1 MTRRQWRWPLV
12 FLTAAGLAVAAG
24 VAVSPAASASEP
36 KRPLDNDCSGGNVAL
51 TFDDG
56 PGPHTRAM
64 LDELDALH
72 VRATFFVVGK
82 NIATGGAAA
91 AELLRA
97 EVADGHSVQ
106 NHTYDH
112 ASITGASTG
121 TAPLTD
127 TQIKQELTRASTAI
141 VAAGVPKP
149 TLYRP
154 PYGDIDAHADALA
167 RSLGYRIVMPWGMPG
182 TNIMD
187 SKDWD
192 GSSTE
197 QIVSNVV
204 DGYTID
210 GNRYDGI
217 EDGTIV
223 LMHDGLEQE
232 TLNAIA
238 ALQPIVDHMN
248 AQHLCAT
255 TTIRADATGGV
266 VPAPPLPEPAAAL
279 NLVRNPSLEQRRG
292 AGLAAE
298 PICFQ
303 HAGADLA
310 GTTARWSR
318 ITGAH
323 RGVAAD
329 QVTVTRW
336 ASGDRKLVL
345 SQNTADSSC
354 LAVARPGVRYG
365 TWVWFKG
372 SWPASGAHPATV
384 CVITYY
390 RDATGTWQ
398 YWETGTCVDPS
409 NTWKLTGYVTAPLPA
424 GADAVSFGL
433 ALSGTGTLVTDDYSL
448 AAQ

>member
-1 MTRRQWRWPLV
+1 MTRRQWWRPLAFPV
-12 FLTAAGLAVAAG
+12 AAGLAVVTGVFQAA
-24 VAVSPAASASEP
+24 AASEP
-36 KRPLDNDCSGGNVAL
+36 KRPLGNDCSGGNVAF

-56 PGPHTRAM
+56 PGPHSRAM
-64 LDELDALH
+64 LDELNALR
-72 VRATFFVVGK
+72 VTATFFVVGK
-82 NIATGGAAA
+82 NVADGGATTAA
-91 AELLRA
+91 LLRA
-97 EVADGHSVQ
+97 EVAGGHSVQ

-112 ASITGASTG
+112 ASVTGASTG
-121 TAPLTD
+121 TTPLTD
-127 TQIKQELTRASTAI
+127 DQIKRELNQASTAI

-167 RSLGYRIVMPWGMPG
+167 RSLGYRIVMPWGLPG
-182 TNIMD
+182 ANIVD
-187 SKDWD
+187 PRDWA
-192 GSSTE
+192 GTSTE
-197 QIVSNVV
+197 QIVSAVV
-204 DGYTID
+204 DGYTAD
-210 GNRYDGI
+210 GTTYNGI
-217 EDGTIV
+217 RDGTIV
-223 LMHDGLEQE
+223 LMHDGLGQE
-232 TLNAIA
+232 TLNSIA

-255 TTIRADATGGV
+255 TAIRADATGGV
-266 VPAPPLPEPAAAL
+266 VPALPLPEPAAAL

-292 AGLAAE
+292 TGLTAE
-298 PICFQ
+298 PVCFQ

-318 ITGAH
+318 IAGAH

-354 LAVARPGVRYG
+354 LAVAEPGVRYG

-372 SWPASGAHPATV
+372 SWPTSGTHPATV

-390 RDATGTWQ
+390 REMTGTWQ

-409 NTWKLTGYVTAPLPA
+409 STWKLAGYVTGPLPA

-433 ALSGTGTLVTDDYSL
+433 ALNGTGSLVTDDYSL